1 MIFFI
6 YFHLFTSITIL
17 KIQYTYELIRLILL
31 MIKFL
36 NIFRQDK
43 NIFNDNIKDIAEV
56 IKKSEFI
63 NGTSVKV
70 FEKNFLNSVKLNI
83 LLVAIV
89 GPMLFFLL

>member
-1 MIFFI
+1 
-6 YFHLFTSITIL
+6 
-17 KIQYTYELIRLILL
+17 

-63 NGTSVKV
+63 NEQV
-70 FEKNFLNSVKLNI
+70 
-83 LLVAIV
+83 
-89 GPMLFFLL
+89 

>member
-1 MIFFI
+1 
-6 YFHLFTSITIL
+6 
-17 KIQYTYELIRLILL
+17 

-70 FEKNFLNSVKLNI
+70 FEKIFLNSVKLNI